1 MGAQAYDTGS
11 VREADQPAASVS
23 TSAIH
28 GDVRPVLVA
37 VVLCSSVALADHT
50 LSVGGFTGTTAA
62 SFNSSPGVAGPTL
75 GWLYTRG
82 VVGVGAGLRASAPSA
97 IVKVPLEGYARGV
110 FTVALGRWE
119 PLLGPEVGLSGLQ
132 GFSRP
137 LPGRPTDLADV
148 ENALTGFFY
157 VAFHTEAARFRF
169 GRVMLSLLGFDV
181 GTSLTA
187 AGATLRLQLDWLTV
201 GVRW

>member
-1 MGAQAYDTGS
+1 MRT
-11 VREADQPAASVS
+11 VL
-23 TSAIH
+23 
-28 GDVRPVLVA
+28 LVA
-37 VVLCSSVALADHT
+37 ALWAPAALADHT
-50 LSVGGFTGTTAA
+50 VSVGGFAGTTAA
-62 SFNSSPGVAGPTL
+62 SFNSSPGVAGPTV

-97 IVKVPLEGYARGV
+97 VVKVPLEGYARGV
-110 FTVALGRWE
+110 FTIALGRWE
-119 PLLGPEVGLSGLQ
+119 PLLGPELGLSGLQ

-137 LPGRPTDLADV
+137 LPGRPTDLANA
-148 ENALTGFFY
+148 EGALTGFFY